1 MIGPAGFMAAPKPRD
16 CDCPGGKCQPERNEG
31 KHCWRTGAY
40 IPDGEFSSPEG
51 SLNPRDDPVRR

>member
-40 IPDGEFSSPEG
+40 IPEGEFSSPESENG
-51 SLNPRDDPVRR
+51 